1 MNKFFIEIFNRESRS
16 IDNESTDT
24 FIFNE
29 KNLKISFS
37 KNKFCYHNPSK
48 NNNYFIL
55 SSISSGDKKRIIKKY
70 DFINIEKSDSEILL
84 DLYLR
89 FGSKIFKIFG
99 SSFFFFYFDFDKK
112 NALIARDHIG
122 FNSIYY
128 TKKDDSL
135 FISSSLNNLK
145 KNCGKNLKINYSILK
160 KFLNLDAFSKDQ
172 TFYKNILKLP
182 PSNVLEYKN
191 NSISIFSY
199 PKFKDLTLS
208 DSNTSQIEDLKK
220 KLKKAIIRKEELK
233 EDRVGFLFSGG
244 IDSSTIL
251 SFFSKYDKNNRA
263 LYAYAAKFNHIEDS
277 IKNRIDESEFQAEI
291 FNTLNVKDRSFETE
305 KLSTISNLDFY
316 LDLIGQPFFFP
327 NLYLSHEAFKKAK
340 IDGVTKVLNGCDGD
354 TVVSH
359 GFEYFEELFLRLKWF
374 KLYKQIDML
383 SKNVNL
389 SKRSIFKRTVLNLLF
404 YEKKLY
410 FSAKNKHKQIL
421 STPIHSNSIEV
432 ESLIADYYG
441 VDEVYPF
448 YNIDLMNYCINVKPE
463 LKINKYPR
471 YILREAIKGIVP
483 EKIRKRTD
491 KANLTHGLIYSFL
504 NHDKNIIERHLNNP
518 HQDLK
523 KVFDVSDLKKSWSK
537 LLDNPKKYSTFSMIP
552 SQIFAYVVVNRWFEK
567 ESLR

>member
-1 MNKFFIEIFNRESRS
+1 MNKFLIEIFNRQSRS
-16 IDNESTDT
+16 IDNESIDT
-24 FIFNE
+24 VIFNK

-37 KNKFCYHNPSK
+37 QNKFCYHKPSK
-48 NNNYFIL
+48 NKNYFIL
-55 SSISSGDKKRIIKKY
+55 SSISSKDRKRIIKKY

-84 DLYLR
+84 DLYLK

-112 NALIARDHIG
+112 NALIARDHMG

-135 FISSSLNNLK
+135 FISSSLNDLK
-145 KNCGKNLKINYSILK
+145 KNSGENLKINYTILK

-172 TFYKNILKLP
+172 TFFEDILKLP

-208 DSNTSQIEDLKK
+208 DSNTSQIEGLKK
-220 KLKKAIIRKEELK
+220 KLKKAIIRMEELK

-251 SFFSKYDKNNRA
+251 SFFSKYDKHNRK

-277 IKNRIDESEFQAEI
+277 IKNRIDESEFQSEVL
-291 FNTLNVKDRSFETE
+291 NTLAVEDKSYETE

-340 IDGVTKVLNGCDGD
+340 NDGVSKVFNGCDGD

-359 GFEYFEELFLRLKWF
+359 GFEYYEELFLKLKWF
-374 KLYKQIDML
+374 KLYKQIDKL

-404 YEKKLY
+404 YEKRLY
-410 FSAKNKHKQIL
+410 FSAKSKHKKIL
-421 STPIHSNSIEV
+421 NSPIHSNSVEV
-432 ESLIADYYG
+432 ESLVADYYG
-441 VDEVYPF
+441 VEEVYPF
-448 YNIDLMNYCINVKPE
+448 YNIDLINYCINVKPE

-471 YILREAIKGIVP
+471 YILREAINGIVP
-483 EKIRKRTD
+483 DKIRKRTD

-504 NHDKNIIERHLNNP
+504 NKDKDIIEQHLNNP
-518 HQDLK
+518 NKDLK
-523 KVFDVSDLKKSWSK
+523 KIFDVSQLKNSWNN
-537 LLDNPKKYSTFSMIP
+537 LLNDQKKYSTFSDVP
-552 SQIFAYVVVNRWFEK
+552 SKIFAYVVVNRWLEREGLK
-567 ESLR
+567 

>member
-1 MNKFFIEIFNRESRS
+1 MNKFFIEIFNRKSRS
-16 IDNESTDT
+16 IDNESIDT
-24 FIFNE
+24 VIFNK

-37 KNKFCYHNPSK
+37 QNKFCYHKPSK
-48 NNNYFIL
+48 NKNYFIL
-55 SSISSGDKKRIIKKY
+55 SSISSKDRKRIIKKY

-84 DLYLR
+84 DLYLK

-135 FISSSLNNLK
+135 FISSSLNDLK
-145 KNCGKNLKINYSILK
+145 KNSGENLKINYTILK

-172 TFYKNILKLP
+172 TFFEDILKLP

-191 NSISIFSY
+191 NSISILSY

-208 DSNTSQIEDLKK
+208 DSNTSQIEGLKN
-220 KLKKAIIRKEELK
+220 KLKKAIIRKEEF
-233 EDRVGFLFSGG
+233 EENNVGFLFSGG

-251 SFFSKYDKNNRA
+251 SFFSKYDKQHRK
-263 LYAYAAKFNHIEDS
+263 LYAYTAKFNHIEDS
-277 IKNRIDESEFQAEI
+277 IKNRIDESEFQSEVL
-291 FNTLNVKDRSFETE
+291 NTLDVEDRSFETE

-316 LDLIGQPFFFP
+316 LELIGQPFFFP

-340 IDGVTKVLNGCDGD
+340 NDGVSKVFNGCDGD

-359 GFEYFEELFLRLKWF
+359 GFEYYEELFLKLRWF
-374 KLYKQIDML
+374 KLYKQIDKL

-389 SKRSIFKRTVLNLLF
+389 TKRSIFKRTVLGLLF
-404 YEKKLY
+404 YENKLF
-410 FSAKNKHKQIL
+410 FSSKDKHKQIL
-421 STPIHSNSIEV
+421 SAPIHSSSIEV
-432 ESLIADYYG
+432 ESLLADYYG
-441 VDEVYPF
+441 VEEVYPF
-448 YNIDLMNYCINVKPE
+448 YNIDLMNYCINVKPD
-463 LKINKYPR
+463 LKIDKYPR
-471 YILREAIKGIVP
+471 YILREAIKGLVP

-491 KANLTHGLIYSFL
+491 KANLTHGVIYSYL

-518 HQDLK
+518 HEDLK
-523 KVFDVSDLKKSWSK
+523 KVFDVSDLKKGWIK
-537 LLDNPKKYSTFSMIP
+537 LLDDPKKYSTFSMIP
-552 SQIFAYVVVNRWFEK
+552 SQIFAYVVVNRWLEK
-567 ESLR
+567 ESLT

>member
-1 MNKFFIEIFNRESRS
+1 MNKFFIEIFDSQSRS
-16 IDNESTDT
+16 IDNESNKNA
-24 FIFNE
+24 IFNE

-37 KNKFCYHNPSK
+37 QNKFCYYKPSK

-55 SSISSGDKKRIIKKY
+55 SSISLRDRKRIIKKY

-84 DLYLR
+84 DLYLK

-99 SSFFFFYFDFDKK
+99 SSFFFFYFNFDKK

-122 FNSIYY
+122 FNNIYY
-128 TKKDDSL
+128 TKKNDSL
-135 FISSSLNNLK
+135 FISSSLNDLK
-145 KNCGKNLKINYSILK
+145 KNCGKNLKINYTILK

-172 TFYKNILKLP
+172 TFYKDILKLP
-182 PSNVLEYKN
+182 PSNVLEFKN
-191 NSISIFSY
+191 NSISISNY
-199 PKFKDLTLS
+199 PKFKDLKLKLS
-208 DSNTSQIEDLKK
+208 NSSQIEGLKK
-220 KLKKAIIRKEELK
+220 KLKKAIIRTEELK

-244 IDSSTIL
+244 IDSSAIL
-251 SFFSKYDKNNRA
+251 SFFSKYDKQHKK
-263 LYAYAAKFNHIEDS
+263 LFAYAAKFNHIEDS
-277 IKNRIDESEFQAEI
+277 LKKKIDESEFQSEVL
-291 FNTLNVKDRSFETE
+291 NTLDIEDRSYETE

-340 IDGVTKVLNGCDGD
+340 SDGVSKVFNGCDGD

-374 KLYKQIDML
+374 KLYKQIDKL

-421 STPIHSNSIEV
+421 SAPIHSNSIEV

-441 VDEVYPF
+441 VEEVYPF
-448 YNIDLMNYCINVKPE
+448 YNIDLMNYCINVKPD
-463 LKINKYPR
+463 LKIDKYPR
-471 YILREAIKGIVP
+471 YILREAIKGVVP
-483 EKIRKRTD
+483 EKIRKRID
-491 KANLTHGLIYSFL
+491 KANLTHGVIYSFL
-504 NHDKNIIERHLNNP
+504 NKDKDVIDRHLNNP
-518 HQDLK
+518 HQGLK
-523 KVFDVSDLKKSWSK
+523 EIFDVLNLKNRWNN
-537 LLDNPKKYSTFSMIP
+537 LLKNPKKYSNFSNLP
-552 SQIFAYVVVNRWFEK
+552 SQIFAYVVVNRWLEK
-567 ESLR
+567 ESCR

>member
-1 MNKFFIEIFNRESRS
+1 MNKFFIEIFKNHSKS
-16 IDNESTDT
+16 IDNESTNNV
-24 FIFNE
+24 IFNK
-29 KNLKISFS
+29 KNLKASFA
-37 KNKFCYHNPSK
+37 KKRFCYHKPSK

-55 SSISSGDKKRIIKKY
+55 SAISSRDRKRIVKKY
-70 DFINIEKSDSEILL
+70 NFINTENSDSEILF
-84 DLYLR
+84 DLYLK
-89 FGSKIFKIFG
+89 FGKKIFKIFG

-112 NALIARDHIG
+112 NAFIARDHIG

-128 TKKDDSL
+128 TEKDDSL
-135 FISSSLNNLK
+135 FLSSSLNDLK
-145 KNCGKNLKINYSILK
+145 KNCGKNLKINYKILE

-172 TFYKNILKLP
+172 TFYKDIKKLP
-182 PSNVLEYKN
+182 PSNVFEYKN
-191 NSISIFSY
+191 NSISISSY
-199 PKFKDLTLS
+199 PKFKDLKLNLS
-208 DSNTSQIEDLKK
+208 NSSQIEGLKK
-220 KLKKAIIRKEELK
+220 KLKKAIFRREELK

-251 SFFSKYDKNNRA
+251 SLFSKYDKQHKK
-263 LYAYAAKFNHIEDS
+263 LFAYAAKFNHIEDS
-277 IKNRIDESEFQAEI
+277 LKKKIDESEFQSEVL
-291 FNTLNVKDRSFETE
+291 NTLAVEDRSYETE

-327 NLYLSHEAFKKAK
+327 NLYLSQEAFKKAK
-340 IDGVTKVLNGCDGD
+340 SDGVSKVFNGCDGD

-374 KLYKQIDML
+374 KLYKQIDKL

-421 STPIHSNSIEV
+421 SAPIHSNSIEV

-441 VDEVYPF
+441 IEEVYPF
-448 YNIDLMNYCINVKPE
+448 YNIDLINYCINVKPD
-463 LKINKYPR
+463 LKINGYPR
-471 YILREAIKGIVP
+471 YILREAIKGVVP

-491 KANLTHGLIYSFL
+491 KANLTHGVIYSFL
-504 NHDKNIIERHLNNP
+504 NKDKDIIEEHLSNP

-523 KVFDVSDLKKSWSK
+523 EIFDISGLKNSWNN
-537 LLDNPKKYSTFSMIP
+537 LLNDPNKYSNFSNLP
-552 SQIFAYVVVNRWFEK
+552 SQIFAYVVVNRWLEI
-567 ESLR
+567 ESLT

>member
-1 MNKFFIEIFNRESRS
+1 M
-16 IDNESTDT
+16 
-24 FIFNE
+24 
-29 KNLKISFS
+29 
-37 KNKFCYHNPSK
+37 
-48 NNNYFIL
+48 
-55 SSISSGDKKRIIKKY
+55 
-70 DFINIEKSDSEILL
+70 L
-84 DLYLR
+84 DLYLK

-135 FISSSLNNLK
+135 FISSSLNDLK
-145 KNCGKNLKINYSILK
+145 KNSGENLKINYTILK

-172 TFYKNILKLP
+172 TFFEDILKLP

-208 DSNTSQIEDLKK
+208 DSNTSQIEGLKK
-220 KLKKAIIRKEELK
+220 KLKKAIIRMEELK
-233 EDRVGFLFSGG
+233 EDKVGFLFSGG

-251 SFFSKYDKNNRA
+251 SFFSKYDKHNRK

-277 IKNRIDESEFQAEI
+277 IKNRIDESEFQSEVL
-291 FNTLNVKDRSFETE
+291 NTLAVEDKSYETE

-340 IDGVTKVLNGCDGD
+340 NDGVSKVFNGCDGD

-359 GFEYFEELFLRLKWF
+359 GFEYYEELFLKLRWF
-374 KLYKQIDML
+374 KLYKQIDKL

-389 SKRSIFKRTVLNLLF
+389 TKRSIFKRTVLGLLF
-404 YEKKLY
+404 YENKLF
-410 FSAKNKHKQIL
+410 FSSKDKHKQIL
-421 STPIHSNSIEV
+421 SAPIHSSSIEV
-432 ESLIADYYG
+432 ESLLADYYG
-441 VDEVYPF
+441 VEEVYPF
-448 YNIDLMNYCINVKPE
+448 YNIDLMNYCINVKPD
-463 LKINKYPR
+463 LKIDKYPR
-471 YILREAIKGIVP
+471 YILREAIKGLVP

-491 KANLTHGLIYSFL
+491 KANLTHGVIYSYL

-518 HQDLK
+518 HEDLK
-523 KVFDVSDLKKSWSK
+523 KLFDVSDLKKGWIK
-537 LLDNPKKYSTFSMIP
+537 LLDDPKKYSTFSMIP
-552 SQIFAYVVVNRWFEK
+552 SQIFAYVVVNRWLEK
-567 ESLR
+567 ESLT